1 MSTTQLYSDIELE
14 TEVMTAS
21 NHRLI
26 QMLIDKSLQH
36 MKIAI
41 VAMAEKDVPRKNKAI
56 SKAANIINY
65 LRTCL
70 NFNDERTVELATL
83 LDSIYVFIEKSLLN
97 ATLRNDAH
105 YVEQAEKV
113 ITILKSG
120 WDGIAP

>member
-1 MSTTQLYSDIELE
+1 MSSTQLYSDIELE

-36 MKIAI
+36 MKMAIA
-41 VAMAEKDVPRKNKAI
+41 AMAEKDVPKKNKSI